1 MSVMT
6 TNLTKLAQDQ
16 EWVQLITLTAQG
28 DQAALAMFYDRTSP
42 QVFGVVCKILNNREA
57 AEEVTLDVYTQVW
70 RQAHTYDQT
79 RGTPGAWLMTMAR
92 TRAIDRFRAGAAE
105 HGRLE
110 SLDAVELFAG
120 NDETPEQDVEG
131 QERRRYVQQALA
143 VLTSEQRQAIALAYF
158 YGLSQ
163 SEIAGKLQLPLGTVK
178 TRIRLGMI
186 KLREAL
192 APYETGLT
200 S

>member
-1 MSVMT
+1 MSSET
-6 TNLTKLAQDQ
+6 TTGAQEQ
-16 EWVQLITLTAQG
+16 EWADLIALTAQG
-28 DQAALAMFYDRTSP
+28 DQAALAALYDRTSP
-42 QVFGVVCKILNNREA
+42 QVFGFVLKILKNREV

-70 RQAHTYDQT
+70 RRAHTYDQA
-79 RGTPGAWLMTMAR
+79 RSAPGAWLMMLAR

-110 SLDAVELFAG
+110 SLDAAELFASDG
-120 NDETPEQDVEG
+120 DTPEQDMAG
-131 QERRRYVQQALA
+131 QERRRFVRQALA
-143 VLTSEQRQAIALAYF
+143 TLTEEQRGAIALAYF

-163 SEIAGKLQLPLGTVK
+163 SEIAEHLRLPLGTVK

-192 APYETGLT
+192 APYEEGLT
-200 S
+200 P